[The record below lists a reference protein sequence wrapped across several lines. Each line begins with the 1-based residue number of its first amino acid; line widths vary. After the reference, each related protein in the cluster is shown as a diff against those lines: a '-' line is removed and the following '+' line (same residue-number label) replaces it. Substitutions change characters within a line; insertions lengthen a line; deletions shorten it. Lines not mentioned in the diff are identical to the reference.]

1 MRQVAMFVAGFAVV
15 AMAGVA
21 VAQTAIFAGDTN
33 AVDSGYTAAE
43 TIDVPD
49 LESKVSAPEPKPRF
63 EQPTNHDGGAKR
75 ANEPADTE
83 KDDPGHLE
91 FSISTPDGTGV
102 EVGEVTLTGTVTPG
116 GFVWSGSH
124 EATVDGAGNWKLT
137 LPLVKGKNVI
147 YVGAKLD
154 GISTQKSVTIQW
166 GDPLVWAIY
175 QKVGASKIPVEKFY
189 GTASPGMTITAT
201 SKYGTASTT
210 AGKSGEWW
218 LEVTFSSSPGTTFPV
233 TVTTSTGWSKTYSF
247 SHLGEAKEPVTRTWS
262 INHKYATNHE
272 PWTKFYGTGAPGTRV
287 VATSPYGSAET
298 EVGSTGEWFLK
309 VWFEAP
315 AGSAFEVTVTNSAGY
330 HGAFQFEYVAASFEV
345 TQIYGSC
352 AEDPPYDVFTGRT
365 APHTW
370 VKAWSEYGY
379 AKVESNADGWFE
391 VKVFFETAPYDVP
404 FTVDVIDGLGNKKT
418 FSFVRTSAES

>member
-21 VAQTAIFAGDTN
+21 VAQTAIFAGDTD
-33 AVDSGYTAAE
+33 AVDSGYTASE
-43 TIDVPD
+43 TIDLPGLD
-49 LESKVSAPEPKPRF
+49 AKASAPEPKPLL
-63 EQPTNHDGGAKR
+63 EQRSKYDGEAKD
-75 ANEPADTE
+75 ANPPDQTE
-83 KDDPGHLE
+83 KDQPAHFELTV
-91 FSISTPDGTGV
+91 STPDGTRV
-102 EVGEVTLTGTVTPG
+102 EVGEVTLAGTVTPG
-116 GFVWSGSH
+116 AFVWSGSY
-124 EATVDGAGNWKLT
+124 EAAVDEAGNWKVT
-137 LPLVKGKNVI
+137 VPLAKGKNLV

-154 GISTQKSVTIQW
+154 GVSTQKSLTIQW
-166 GDPLVWAIY
+166 GDPLVWAIH

-210 AGKSGEWW
+210 TGKSGEWW

-247 SHLGEAKEPVTRTWS
+247 SHLGEAKEPVTKTWS

-272 PWTKFYGTGAPGTRV
+272 PWTKFYGTGAPGTKV
-287 VATSPYGSAET
+287 TASSPYGSAST
-298 EVGSTGEWFLK
+298 EVGATGDWYLK
-309 VWFEAP
+309 VWFDAP
-315 AGSAFEVTVTNSAGY
+315 LESSFDVTVTNSVDYQGTFGFHYLAT
-330 HGAFQFEYVAASFEV
+330 SFEV
-345 TQIYGSC
+345 TQVYGSC
-352 AEDPPYDVFTGRT
+352 AEDPPYDVFNGRT

-370 VKAWSEYGY
+370 VKAWSEYGS

-391 VKVFFETAPYDVP
+391 VKVFFQTAPYDVP

-418 FSFVRTSAES
+418 FSFVRMSAES